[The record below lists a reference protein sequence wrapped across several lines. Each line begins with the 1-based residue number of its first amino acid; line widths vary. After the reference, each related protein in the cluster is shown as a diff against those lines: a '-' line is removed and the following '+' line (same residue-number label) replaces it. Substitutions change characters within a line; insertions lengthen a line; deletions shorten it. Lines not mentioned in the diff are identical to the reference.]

1 MFTLENAIATITLNR
16 PKRLNALQY
25 PLLMEI
31 IQVLESIGKDKAIRV
46 IVLKAEGKSFCS
58 GDDMISMGPEGIR
71 FKPLDDG
78 SRLPHH
84 RVVRLIR
91 EINKPII
98 AILHGY
104 CVGAGFELALACD
117 FRLAADDLKIGDY
130 RVSRAQCIMS
140 GASWLLPR
148 IVGFG
153 RATDIILTGRLLN
166 AKEALDIGLV
176 TKIYPRSEFKDKAME
191 FINRIASLPTKCL
204 GYDKMMLNYSLTNEF
219 FPSLQHEF
227 KLYCKNIASRD
238 FGEGMRS
245 FQEKRKPNF
254 KGK

>member
-1 MFTLENAIATITLNR
+1 
-16 PKRLNALQY
+16 
-25 PLLMEI
+25 MEI
-31 IQVLESIGKDKAIRV
+31 IQVLESIRKDKTIRV
-46 IVLKAEGKSFCS
+46 IVLKAEGDSFCS
-58 GDDMISMGPEGIR
+58 GDDMISMGPQGSR

-84 RVVRLIR
+84 RVVRLIW
-91 EINKPII
+91 EIRKPII
-98 AILHGY
+98 AMLHGY
-104 CVGAGFELALACD
+104 CLGAGFELALACD

-140 GASWLLPR
+140 GASWLLPK

-153 RATDIILTGRLLN
+153 RATEIILTGRILN
-166 AKEALDIGLV
+166 AKEALDIGLI
-176 TKIYPRSEFKDKAME
+176 TKIYPRSEFKDKSME
-191 FINRIASLPTKCL
+191 FITQIATLPTKCL
-204 GYDKMMLNYSLTNEF
+204 GYDKIMLNFSLINDF

-227 KLYCKNIASRD
+227 KLYCKNIASND

-245 FQEKRKPNF
+245 FLEKRKPNF